1 MFVSF
6 LRSKMTSRFEK
17 KEKAKKKHTNRKN
30 NRKKNKTMW
39 YPVTVHCASS
49 ASSSP
54 LSPRLVPV
62 RLSVSVR
69 HPSFRKAQGDYANV
83 LKSQHFFLNQNSQK
97 ISFEQIW
104 LQCFNDEFRH
114 KIFPTHSI
122 SWNGNWTKNKQT
134 QRNSCTNLPSLVHSA
149 GPQWST
155 VLVRGPQCW
164 STVRLGQQT
173 VTYDSNPPA
182 AKDPSAFFCPHL
194 LSEPIQV
201 HVCQSPHSPPPPV
214 FCYYMWKTSKKL
226 FCFF

>member
-17 KEKAKKKHTNRKN
+17 KEKAKKNTQIEKITE
-30 NRKKNKTMW
+30 KKNKTMW

-97 ISFEQIW
+97 KYLLNRFG
-104 LQCFNDEFRH
+104 FNVLMMNLDT
-114 KIFPTHSI
+114 KYFPLTQSAEME
-122 SWNGNWTKNKQT
+122 NEKQ
-134 QRNSCTNLPSLVHSA
+134 QEIPAPICPSLVHSA

-164 STVRLGQQT
+164 STVRLGQQS

-214 FCYYMWKTSKKL
+214 FCYDM
-226 FCFF
+226 